1 MVSRWSF
8 IFTRKSLE
16 DVFTT
21 ILRRLCAGWVSRIS
35 RGELLQAYLVIN
47 VIGLVQTGKNF
58 SCILPPLASQN
69 YLLQSI
75 SVKLIYQFLYPIYG
89 YLFFRCLEK
98 VFEEESDEN
107 KTGNRRGGT
116 TSQLPQKED
125 RKVKDRDD

>member
-8 IFTRKSLE
+8 TFTRKSLE

-21 ILRRLCAGWVSRIS
+21 ILRRLCAGWVRRIS

-47 VIGLVQTGKNF
+47 VIGLVQTGK
-58 SCILPPLASQN
+58 N

-89 YLFFRCLEK
+89 YLFFRCLKK
-98 VFEEESDEN
+98 VFEEESNEN

-116 TSQLPQKED
+116 TS
-125 RKVKDRDD
+125 